1 MRGEKK
7 IDYQKIFIYMM
18 IFAWMIGFAVTL
30 NENSE
35 YDVIRFGNA
44 HFHLPKRITENLER
58 TEGENYVFLQS
69 DDYLVLGVGPDCEGV
84 DDAILEQF
92 NISFEDLKEIDSI
105 KYETELIKLVGENDG
120 VIVESGKTNKPSYD
134 IYVMRHRLREREKI
148 IIAYKED
155 NKCAIQ
161 ILCAPKGDITK
172 KELDYMYGGIRFDEQ
187 DT

>member
-84 DDAILEQF
+84 DDAI
-92 NISFEDLKEIDSI
+92 
-105 KYETELIKLVGENDG
+105 
-120 VIVESGKTNKPSYD
+120 
-134 IYVMRHRLREREKI
+134 
-148 IIAYKED
+148 KED